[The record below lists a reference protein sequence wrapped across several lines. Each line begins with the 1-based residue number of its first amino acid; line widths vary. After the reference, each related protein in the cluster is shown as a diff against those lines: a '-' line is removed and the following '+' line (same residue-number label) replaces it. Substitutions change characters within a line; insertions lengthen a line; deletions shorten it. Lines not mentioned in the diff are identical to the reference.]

1 MRKMVSILL
10 ILSLGLISACYDKTP
25 DDNKDPDDDPI
36 TTTYQLNFHQDDQS
50 IVTFDLKNDVKI
62 TIPEAKTKEGYTFVG
77 WYISNRYQQP
87 FNKDSETLLTT
98 KANIDVYPRYIQDY
112 VLKPVSEKKTYVMPT
127 GGYGQATIDGGYELG
142 LTEVTA
148 GLYYEVYEYAKANGY
163 SFAKGKAGSYVF
175 GSNDKVRLFEPVVDV
190 NLIDAILFSNAYS
203 EMMGLIPVY
212 YDAEGNVL
220 KKVDDSL
227 QALNGLVIDDQGGF
241 RLPTSN
247 EWEFAARRVPAEQ
260 TYTINVAGNYYI
272 PSDFLS
278 GASMSSFDFSEH
290 HLIAWVYGG
299 AYPDQPKTMNVGLK
313 QANHLGFFDM
323 SGNVREWTIT
333 TTSYSDSFTTVT
345 RGGSYTTL
353 RKDAVTGISFSLDS
367 ITRMEDLGFRLART
381 N

>member
-1 MRKMVSILL
+1 MKKVTLL
-10 ILSLGLISACYDKTP
+10 LLVLCLGLLSACYDKTP
-25 DDNKDPDDDPI
+25 NENKDPKDEEPI
-36 TTTYQLNFHQDDQS
+36 IYQLNFHQIDQS
-50 IVTFDLKNDVKI
+50 TITVDLELDAKI
-62 TIPEAKTKEGYTFVG
+62 MVPEPLEKEGHSFVG

-87 FNKDSETLLTT
+87 FDKDSQSLLTS
-98 KANIDVYPRYIQDY
+98 KSNIDVYPRYIQNY
-112 VLKPVSEKKTYVMPT
+112 AFKPVSEGNTYTMPT
-127 GGYGQATIDGGYELG
+127 GSYGQATIDGGYELG
-142 LTEVTA
+142 MSEVTA
-148 GLYYEVYEYAKANGY
+148 GLYFEVYEYAKANGY
-163 SFAKGKAGSYVF
+163 DFQKGKAGSYVF
-175 GSNDKVRLFEPVVDV
+175 GSNDKVRLYEPVVEV

-203 EMMGLIPVY
+203 EMMGLVPVY
-212 YDAEGNVL
+212 YDESFNVL
-220 KKVDDSL
+220 KKVDDYVNTL
-227 QALNGLVIDDQGGF
+227 KGLIIDDQGGF

-278 GASMSSFDFSEH
+278 GASMSSSDFSEH
-290 HLIAWVYGG
+290 HLIAWIYGG

-313 QANHLGFFDM
+313 QANHMGFFDM

-333 TTSYSDSFTTVT
+333 TTSYSDSFMTVT